1 MKVRALPQLQP
12 LCERHNHV
20 VLLWDERIEGRALL
34 GVGAQKSI
42 LVDTPRSGDWA
53 LWEAFIQE
61 SESKSAWSFG
71 WLGYDLHESL
81 DLAAEAECPPP
92 VRPHPSTWPL
102 MHWWHPEVVL
112 EWAPG
117 HKAPVVVSG
126 ADTPLAS
133 EILSLLDAAHE
144 PARRDARTASTKWR
158 PLTPSWSREEYE
170 TKFKAVRTA
179 LQRGDIYEMNLC
191 MPWSGAAPAN
201 ESWTMFERLAANTKA
216 PHSAYVQAGPW
227 RTLCASPERFL
238 AKRGNKL
245 HSQPIKG
252 TVKRGATETE
262 DNALRDALVSSEK
275 EQAENVMIVDL
286 VRNDLSRVAERNSV
300 SVDELFGIHSFA
312 TVHQMI
318 SSVSCTLRSD
328 TSPLDIM
335 RATFPMG
342 SMTGAPKL
350 SAMMHI
356 ARLEETGRGLYSGA
370 LGYVCPKGDW
380 DLNVVIRSLMHNAET
395 GRVDATFGGAITLLA
410 EAEAEYDECLLKAQ
424 ALRKCLEP

>member
-1 MKVRALPQLQP
+1 MKVRALPPLQP
-12 LCERHNHV
+12 LCERHNHL

-34 GVGAQKSI
+34 GVGAQRSI
-42 LVDTPRSGDWA
+42 LVDTPRAGDWE
-53 LWEAFIQE
+53 LWEAFVQA

-71 WLGYDLHESL
+71 WLGYDLHQSL
-81 DLAAEAECPPP
+81 DLAAESECPSP
-92 VRPHPSTWPL
+92 VPVHPSAWPL
-102 MHWWHPEVVL
+102 MHWWEPEVVL

-117 HKAPVVVSG
+117 QETPVVVAG
-126 ADTPLAS
+126 ANTPLAL
-133 EILSLLDAAHE
+133 EITALLDKAHE
-144 PARRDARTASTKWR
+144 PVQSDARTASTSWQ

-170 TKFKAVRTA
+170 SKFNAVRTA

-201 ESWTMFERLAANTKA
+201 ESWGMFERLAADTKA

-238 AKRGNKL
+238 AKRGNTL

-252 TVKRGATETE
+252 TVKRGATEAE
-262 DNALRDALVSSEK
+262 DAALRKALANSEK

-286 VRNDLSRVAERNSV
+286 VRNDLSRVAERDSV
-300 SVDELFGIHSFA
+300 NVDELFGIHSFA

-318 SSVSCTLRSD
+318 SSVSCTLRPDAS
-328 TSPLDIM
+328 SLDIM

-350 SAMMHI
+350 SAMKHI
-356 ARLEETGRGLYSGA
+356 ARLEAHGRGLYSGT
-370 LGYVCPKGDW
+370 LGYVCPNGDW
-380 DLNVVIRSLMHNAET
+380 DLNVVIRSLMHHAET
-395 GRVDATFGGAITLLA
+395 ERVDATFGGAITLLA

>member
-1 MKVRALPQLQP
+1 MKVRALPPLQP

-34 GVGAQKSI
+34 GVGAQRSI

-81 DLAAEAECPPP
+81 NLAAESECPAP
-92 VRPHPSTWPL
+92 VPAHPSAWPL
-102 MHWWHPEVVL
+102 MHWWEPEVVL

-117 HKAPVVVSG
+117 QETAALVAG
-126 ADTPLAS
+126 ADSPLAS
-133 EILSLLDAAHE
+133 EITTFLDAAHE
-144 PARRDARTASTKWR
+144 PTRSDSGTASTAWR

-170 TKFKAVRTA
+170 TKFNAVRTA

-191 MPWSGAAPAN
+191 MPWSGAAPAD

-238 AKRGNKL
+238 AKRGNTL

-252 TVKRGATETE
+252 TVKRGATEAE
-262 DNALRDALVSSEK
+262 DNALRDALANSEK

-286 VRNDLSRVAERNSV
+286 VRNDLSRVADRDSV
-300 SVDELFGIHSFA
+300 NVDELFGIHSFA

-318 SSVSCTLRSD
+318 SSVSCTLRPD
-328 TSPLDIM
+328 ASPLDIM

-350 SAMMHI
+350 SAMKHI

-370 LGYVCPKGDW
+370 LGYVCPNGDW
-380 DLNVVIRSLMHNAET
+380 DLNVVIRSLMHHAET

-410 EAEAEYDECLLKAQ
+410 EAESEYDECLLKAK
-424 ALRKCLEP
+424 ALRNCLEP

>member
-1 MKVRALPQLQP
+1 MKVRALPPLQP

-34 GVGAQKSI
+34 GVGAQRSI

-61 SESKSAWSFG
+61 SESRAAWSFG
-71 WLGYDLHESL
+71 WLGYDLHDSL
-81 DLAAEAECPPP
+81 DLAAKSECPSP
-92 VRPHPSTWPL
+92 VPAHPSAWPL
-102 MHWWHPEVVL
+102 MHWWQPEVVL

-117 HKAPVVVSG
+117 QETPVVVAG
-126 ADTPLAS
+126 ADTTMAS
-133 EILSLLDAAHE
+133 EITTLLDAAYE
-144 PARRDARTASTKWR
+144 STRSDSGTSSKSWR

-170 TKFKAVRTA
+170 AKFNAVKTA

-191 MPWSGAAPAN
+191 MPWSGAAPAD
-201 ESWTMFERLAANTKA
+201 ESWGMFERLAANTKA

-238 AKRGNKL
+238 AKRGNTL

-252 TVKRGATETE
+252 TVKRGATEAE
-262 DNALRDALVSSEK
+262 DNALRDALARSEK

-286 VRNDLSRVAERNSV
+286 VRNDLSRVAERDSV
-300 SVDELFGIHSFA
+300 NVDELFGIHSFA

-318 SSVSCTLRSD
+318 SSVSCTLRPD
-328 TSPLDIM
+328 ASPLDIM
-335 RATFPMG
+335 RSTFPMG

-350 SAMMHI
+350 SAMKHI

-370 LGYVCPKGDW
+370 LGYVCPNGDW
-380 DLNVVIRSLMHNAET
+380 DLNVVIRSLMHHAET

-410 EAEAEYDECLLKAQ
+410 EAEAEYDECLLKAK
-424 ALRKCLEP
+424 ALRNCLEP

>member
-1 MKVRALPQLQP
+1 MKVRALPPLQT

-34 GVGAQKSI
+34 GVGAQRSI
-42 LVDTPRSGDWA
+42 QVDTPRSGDWA

-61 SESKSAWSFG
+61 SESRAAWSFG

-81 DLAAEAECPPP
+81 ELAALSECPSP
-92 VRPHPSTWPL
+92 VPAHPSAWPL
-102 MHWWHPEVVL
+102 MHWWEPAIVL

-117 HKAPVVVSG
+117 TESPSIVAG
-126 ADTPLAS
+126 AGTPLAEETMTLVTAS
-133 EILSLLDAAHE
+133 REQTQ
-144 PARRDARTASTKWR
+144 RTATADTGHWT
-158 PLTPSWSREEYE
+158 PLSPAWSQEAYNA
-170 TKFKAVRTA
+170 KFNAVQAA

-201 ESWTMFERLAANTKA
+201 QSWAMFERLAADTKA

-238 AKRGNKL
+238 AKRGNTL

-252 TVKRGATETE
+252 TVKRGATEAE
-262 DNALRDALVSSEK
+262 DDALRDALANSEK

-286 VRNDLSRVAERNSV
+286 VRNDLSRVAERDSV
-300 SVDELFGIHSFA
+300 CVDELFGIHTFA

-318 SSVSCTLRSD
+318 SSISCTVSPD
-328 TSPLDIM
+328 ASPLDIM

-350 SAMMHI
+350 SAMKHI
-356 ARLEETGRGLYSGA
+356 AQLEETGRGLYSGA
-370 LGYVCPKGDW
+370 LGYVDPKGDW
-380 DLNVVIRSLMHNAET
+380 DLNVVIRSLMHHAET
-395 GRVDATFGGAITLLA
+395 ERVDATFGGAITLLA
-410 EAEAEYDECLLKAQ
+410 EAESEYDECLLKAQ
-424 ALRKCLEP
+424 ALRNCFAP

>member
-1 MKVRALPQLQP
+1 MKVRALPPLQP

-34 GVGAQKSI
+34 GVGAQRSI

-61 SESKSAWSFG
+61 SESRAAWSFG
-71 WLGYDLHESL
+71 WLGYDLHDSL
-81 DLAAEAECPPP
+81 DLAAKSECPSP
-92 VRPHPSTWPL
+92 VPAHPSAWPL
-102 MHWWHPEVVL
+102 MHWWQPEVVL

-117 HKAPVVVSG
+117 QETPVVVAG
-126 ADTPLAS
+126 ADTTMAS
-133 EILSLLDAAHE
+133 EITTLLDAAYE
-144 PARRDARTASTKWR
+144 STRSDSGTSSKSWR

-170 TKFKAVRTA
+170 AKFNAVKTA

-191 MPWSGAAPAN
+191 MPWSGAAPAD
-201 ESWTMFERLAANTKA
+201 ESWGMFERLAANTKA

-238 AKRGNKL
+238 AKRGNTL

-252 TVKRGATETE
+252 TVKRGATEAE
-262 DNALRDALVSSEK
+262 DNALRDALARSEK

-286 VRNDLSRVAERNSV
+286 VRNDLSRVAERDSV
-300 SVDELFGIHSFA
+300 NVDELFGIHSFA

-318 SSVSCTLRSD
+318 SSVSCTLRPD
-328 TSPLDIM
+328 ASPLDIM

-350 SAMMHI
+350 SAMKHI

-370 LGYVCPKGDW
+370 LGYVCPNGDW
-380 DLNVVIRSLMHNAET
+380 DLNVVIRSLMHHAET

-410 EAEAEYDECLLKAQ
+410 EAEAEYDECLLKAK
-424 ALRKCLEP
+424 ALRNCLEP

>member
-1 MKVRALPQLQP
+1 MKVRALPPLQP

-34 GVGAQKSI
+34 GVGAQRSI
-42 LVDTPRSGDWA
+42 LVNAPRSGDWA

-61 SESKSAWSFG
+61 SESRAAWSFG

-81 DLAAEAECPPP
+81 DLAAESECPSP
-92 VRPHPSTWPL
+92 VPAHPSAWPL
-102 MHWWHPEVVL
+102 MHWWEPEVVL

-117 HKAPVVVSG
+117 QETSVVVAG

-133 EILSLLDAAHE
+133 EITTFLDAAHE
-144 PARRDARTASTKWR
+144 PTRSDSETASTAWR

-170 TKFKAVRTA
+170 TKFNDVRTA

-191 MPWSGAAPAN
+191 MPWSGAAPAD

-238 AKRGNKL
+238 AKRGNTL

-252 TVKRGATETE
+252 TVKRGATEAE
-262 DNALRDALVSSEK
+262 DNALRDALANSEK

-286 VRNDLSRVAERNSV
+286 VRNDLSRVAERDSV
-300 SVDELFGIHSFA
+300 NVDELFGIHSFA

-318 SSVSCTLRSD
+318 SSVSCTLRPD
-328 TSPLDIM
+328 ASPLDIM
-335 RATFPMG
+335 RAAFPMG

-350 SAMMHI
+350 SAMKHI

-370 LGYVCPKGDW
+370 LGYVCPNGDW
-380 DLNVVIRSLMHNAET
+380 DLNVVIRSLMHHAET

-424 ALRKCLEP
+424 ALRNCLEP

>member
-1 MKVRALPQLQP
+1 MKVRALPPLQT

-34 GVGAQKSI
+34 GVGAQRSI
-42 LVDTPRSGDWA
+42 RVDTPRSGDWA

-61 SESKSAWSFG
+61 SESRAAWSFG

-81 DLAAEAECPPP
+81 ELAALSECPSP
-92 VRPHPSTWPL
+92 VPAHPSAWPL
-102 MHWWHPEVVL
+102 MHWWEPAVVL

-117 HKAPVVVSG
+117 TESPSIVAG
-126 ADTPLAS
+126 AGTPLAEETMTLVTAS
-133 EILSLLDAAHE
+133 REQTQ
-144 PARRDARTASTKWR
+144 RTATADTGHWT
-158 PLTPSWSREEYE
+158 PLSPAWSQEAYNA
-170 TKFKAVRTA
+170 KFNAVQAA

-201 ESWTMFERLAANTKA
+201 QSWAMFERLAADTKA

-238 AKRGNKL
+238 AKRGNTL

-252 TVKRGATETE
+252 TVKRGATEAE
-262 DNALRDALVSSEK
+262 DDALRDALANSEK

-286 VRNDLSRVAERNSV
+286 VRNDLSRVAERDSV
-300 SVDELFGIHSFA
+300 CVDELFGIHTFA

-318 SSVSCTLRSD
+318 SSISCTVSPD
-328 TSPLDIM
+328 ASPLDIM

-350 SAMMHI
+350 SAMKHI
-356 ARLEETGRGLYSGA
+356 AQLEETGRGLYSGA
-370 LGYVCPKGDW
+370 LGYVDPKGDW
-380 DLNVVIRSLMHNAET
+380 DLNVVIRSLMHHAKTE
-395 GRVDATFGGAITLLA
+395 RVDATFGGAITLLA
-410 EAEAEYDECLLKAQ
+410 EAESEYDECLLKAQ
-424 ALRKCLEP
+424 ALRNCFAP

>member
-1 MKVRALPQLQP
+1 MKARALPPLQS

-34 GVGAQKSI
+34 GVGAQRSI

-61 SESKSAWSFG
+61 SQAQSAWSFG

-81 DLAAEAECPPP
+81 DLAAEPECPSP
-92 VRPHPSTWPL
+92 VPAHPSAWPM
-102 MHWWHPEVVL
+102 MHWWEPEVVL

-117 HKAPVVVSG
+117 REAPVVVAGS
-126 ADTPLAS
+126 DTRLAA
-133 EILSLLDAAHE
+133 EITTLLDAERE
-144 PARRDARTASTKWR
+144 PSKRDSRAASTAWC
-158 PLTPSWSREEYE
+158 PLAPMWSREEYE
-170 TKFKAVRTA
+170 AKFNAVQAA
-179 LQRGDIYEMNLC
+179 LRRGDIYEMNLC
-191 MPWSGAAPAN
+191 MPWSGGAPADQ
-201 ESWTMFERLAANTKA
+201 SWAMFERLAANTKA

-238 AKRGNKL
+238 AKRANTL

-252 TVKRGATETE
+252 TVKRGATEAE
-262 DNALRDALVSSEK
+262 DNALRNALASSEK

-286 VRNDLSRVAERNSV
+286 VRNDLSRVAERDSV
-300 SVDELFGIHSFA
+300 HVDELFGIHSFA

-318 SSVSCTLRSD
+318 SSVSCTLRPD
-328 TSPLDIM
+328 ASPLDIM

-350 SAMMHI
+350 SAMKHI
-356 ARLEETGRGLYSGA
+356 ARLEEAGRGLYSGA
-370 LGYVCPKGDW
+370 LGYVCPNGDW
-380 DLNVVIRSLMHNAET
+380 DLNVVIRSLMHHAET
-395 GRVDATFGGAITLLA
+395 ERVDASFGGAITLLA
-410 EAEAEYDECLLKAQ
+410 EAEAEYDECLLKAE
-424 ALRKCLEP
+424 ALRNCLEP

>member
-1 MKVRALPQLQP
+1 MKVRALPPLQT

-34 GVGAQKSI
+34 GVGAQRSI
-42 LVDTPRSGDWA
+42 QVDTPRSGGWA

-61 SESKSAWSFG
+61 SESRAAWSFG

-81 DLAAEAECPPP
+81 ELAALSECPSP
-92 VRPHPSTWPL
+92 VPAHPSAWPL
-102 MHWWHPEVVL
+102 MHWWEPAIVL

-117 HKAPVVVSG
+117 SESPSIVAG
-126 ADTPLAS
+126 EGTPLAEETMTLVTAS
-133 EILSLLDAAHE
+133 REQTQ
-144 PARRDARTASTKWR
+144 RTATADIGHWT
-158 PLTPSWSREEYE
+158 PLSPAWSQEAYNA
-170 TKFKAVRTA
+170 KFNAVQAA

-201 ESWTMFERLAANTKA
+201 QSWAMFERLAADTKA

-238 AKRGNKL
+238 AKRGNTL

-252 TVKRGATETE
+252 TVKRGATEAE
-262 DNALRDALVSSEK
+262 DDALRDALANSEK

-286 VRNDLSRVAERNSV
+286 VRNDLSRVAERDSV
-300 SVDELFGIHSFA
+300 CVDELFGIHTFA

-318 SSVSCTLRSD
+318 SSVSCTVSPD
-328 TSPLDIM
+328 ASPLDIM

-350 SAMMHI
+350 SAMKHI
-356 ARLEETGRGLYSGA
+356 AQLEETGRGLYSGA
-370 LGYVCPKGDW
+370 LGYVDPKGDW
-380 DLNVVIRSLMHNAET
+380 DLNVVIRSLMHHAET
-395 GRVDATFGGAITLLA
+395 ERVDATFGGAITLLA
-410 EAEAEYDECLLKAQ
+410 EAESEYDECLLKAQ
-424 ALRKCLEP
+424 ALRNCFAP

>member
-1 MKVRALPQLQP
+1 MKVRALPPLQT

-34 GVGAQKSI
+34 GVGAQRSI

-81 DLAAEAECPPP
+81 DLATDGECASP
-92 VRPHPSTWPL
+92 VPSHPSAWPA
-102 MHWWHPEVVL
+102 MHWWEPEVVV

-117 HKAPVVVSG
+117 AATPSILSG
-126 ADTPLAS
+126 EESPLAQ
-133 EILSLLDAAHE
+133 ETMKILHLSDESIPQAAPSHTE
-144 PARRDARTASTKWR
+144 SWT
-158 PLTPSWSREEYE
+158 PLTPSWSREAYE
-170 TKFKAVRTA
+170 AKFKAVQAA

-191 MPWSGAAPAN
+191 MPWSGTAPSDQ
-201 ESWTMFERLAANTKA
+201 SWAMFERLAASTRA

-238 AKRGNKL
+238 AKRGSTL
-245 HSQPIKG
+245 RSQPIKG
-252 TVKRGATETE
+252 TVKRGANDAE
-262 DNALRDALVSSEK
+262 DALLKDALASSEK

-286 VRNDLSRVAERNSV
+286 VRNDLSRVAERDSV
-300 SVDELFGIHSFA
+300 TVDELFGIHTFA

-318 SSVSCTLRSD
+318 SSVSCTLRPNA
-328 TSPLDIM
+328 SPLDIM

-350 SAMMHI
+350 SAMKHI
-356 ARLEETGRGLYSGA
+356 AQLEEIGRGLYSGA
-370 LGYVCPKGDW
+370 LGYVCPNGDW
-380 DLNVVIRSLMHNAET
+380 DLNVVIRSLMHHADT

-410 EAEAEYDECLLKAQ
+410 EAESEYDECLLKAQ
-424 ALRKCLEP
+424 ALRNCLVP

>member
-1 MKVRALPQLQP
+1 MKVRALPPLQP

-34 GVGAQKSI
+34 GVGAQRSI

-71 WLGYDLHESL
+71 WLGYDLHDSL
-81 DLAAEAECPPP
+81 DLAAESECPSP
-92 VRPHPSTWPL
+92 VPPHPSAWPL
-102 MHWWHPEVVL
+102 LHWWEPEVVL

-117 HKAPVVVSG
+117 QEMAVVVAG

-133 EILSLLDAAHE
+133 EITSLLDAAHE
-144 PARRDARTASTKWR
+144 PTRRDAKSSSTSWH

-170 TKFKAVRTA
+170 TKFNAVRTA

-238 AKRGNKL
+238 AKRGNTL
-245 HSQPIKG
+245 HSQPI
-252 TVKRGATETE
+252 
-262 DNALRDALVSSEK
+262 
-275 EQAENVMIVDL
+275 
-286 VRNDLSRVAERNSV
+286 
-300 SVDELFGIHSFA
+300 
-312 TVHQMI
+312 
-318 SSVSCTLRSD
+318 
-328 TSPLDIM
+328 
-335 RATFPMG
+335 
-342 SMTGAPKL
+342 
-350 SAMMHI
+350 
-356 ARLEETGRGLYSGA
+356 
-370 LGYVCPKGDW
+370 
-380 DLNVVIRSLMHNAET
+380 
-395 GRVDATFGGAITLLA
+395 
-410 EAEAEYDECLLKAQ
+410 
-424 ALRKCLEP
+424 

>member
-1 MKVRALPQLQP
+1 MKVRALPPLQS
-12 LCERHNHV
+12 LCERHNHL

-34 GVGAQKSI
+34 GVGAQRSI

-81 DLAAEAECPPP
+81 DLAAKSECPSP
-92 VRPHPSTWPL
+92 VPAHPSAWPL
-102 MHWWHPEVVL
+102 MHWWEPKVVF

-117 HKAPVVVSG
+117 HKTPVVVAG
-126 ADTPLAS
+126 ADTALAS
-133 EILSLLDAAHE
+133 EISTFLDAACE
-144 PARRDARTASTKWR
+144 ATRRDARTTSTAWR
-158 PLTPSWSREEYE
+158 PLRPLWSRQAYE
-170 TKFKAVRTA
+170 AKFNAVQAA
-179 LQRGDIYEMNLC
+179 LRRGDIYEMNLC
-191 MPWSGAAPAN
+191 MPWSGAAPADQ
-201 ESWTMFERLAANTKA
+201 SWTMFERLAANTKA

-238 AKRGNKL
+238 AKRGSKL

-252 TVKRGATETE
+252 TVKRGATEAE
-262 DNALRDALVSSEK
+262 DKALRDALASSEK

-286 VRNDLSRVAERNSV
+286 VRNDLSRVAERDSV
-300 SVDELFGIHSFA
+300 HVDELFGIHTFA

-328 TSPLDIM
+328 ASPLDIM
-335 RATFPMG
+335 RAAFPMG

-350 SAMMHI
+350 SAMKHI
-356 ARLEETGRGLYSGA
+356 SRLEGTGRGLYSGA
-370 LGYVCPKGDW
+370 LGYACPNGDW
-380 DLNVVIRSLMHNAET
+380 DLNVVIRSLMHHAET
-395 GRVDATFGGAITLLA
+395 ERVDATFGGAITLLA
-410 EAEAEYDECLLKAQ
+410 EAESEYDECLLKAE
-424 ALRKCLEP
+424 ALRNCLKP

>member
-1 MKVRALPQLQP
+1 MKVRALPPLQP

-34 GVGAQKSI
+34 GVGAQRSI
-42 LVDTPRSGDWA
+42 LVDTPRSGDWG
-53 LWEAFIQE
+53 LWETFIQE

-71 WLGYDLHESL
+71 WLGYDLHDSL
-81 DLAAEAECPPP
+81 DLAAKSECPSP
-92 VRPHPSTWPL
+92 VPAHPSAWPL
-102 MHWWHPEVVL
+102 MHWWQPEVVL

-117 HKAPVVVSG
+117 QETPVVVAG

-133 EILSLLDAAHE
+133 EITTLLDAAH
-144 PARRDARTASTKWR
+144 PPDRRDARTASTSWR

-170 TKFKAVRTA
+170 AKFNAVRTA

-191 MPWSGAAPAN
+191 MPWSGAAPAD
-201 ESWTMFERLAANTKA
+201 ESWGMFERLAANTKA

-238 AKRGNKL
+238 AKRGNTL

-252 TVKRGATETE
+252 TVKRGSTEAE
-262 DNALRDALVSSEK
+262 DNALRDALAKSEK

-286 VRNDLSRVAERNSV
+286 VRNDLSRVAERDSV
-300 SVDELFGIHSFA
+300 NVDELFGIHSFA

-318 SSVSCTLRSD
+318 SSVSCTLRPD
-328 TSPLDIM
+328 ASPLDIM

-350 SAMMHI
+350 SAMKHI

-370 LGYVCPKGDW
+370 LGYVCPNGDW
-380 DLNVVIRSLMHNAET
+380 DLNVVIRSLMHHAET

-410 EAEAEYDECLLKAQ
+410 VAEAEYDECLLKAK
-424 ALRKCLEP
+424 ALRNCLEP

>member
-1 MKVRALPQLQP
+1 MKVRALPPLQP

-34 GVGAQKSI
+34 GVGAQRSI
-42 LVDTPRSGDWA
+42 LVNAPRSGDWA

-81 DLAAEAECPPP
+81 DLAAESECPAP
-92 VRPHPSTWPL
+92 VPAHPSAWPL
-102 MHWWHPEVVL
+102 MHWWEPEVVL

-117 HKAPVVVSG
+117 QETSVVVAG

-133 EILSLLDAAHE
+133 EITTFLDAAHE
-144 PARRDARTASTKWR
+144 PTRSDSGTASTAWR

-170 TKFKAVRTA
+170 TKFNDVRTA

-191 MPWSGAAPAN
+191 MPWSGAAPAD

-238 AKRGNKL
+238 AKRGITL

-252 TVKRGATETE
+252 TVKRGATKAE
-262 DNALRDALVSSEK
+262 DNALRDALANSEK

-286 VRNDLSRVAERNSV
+286 VRNDLSRVAERDSV
-300 SVDELFGIHSFA
+300 NVDELFGIHSFA

-318 SSVSCTLRSD
+318 SSVSCTLRPD
-328 TSPLDIM
+328 ASPLDIM

-350 SAMMHI
+350 SAMKHI

-370 LGYVCPKGDW
+370 LGYVCPNGDW
-380 DLNVVIRSLMHNAET
+380 DLNVVIRSLMHHAET

-424 ALRKCLEP
+424 ALRNCLEP

>member
-1 MKVRALPQLQP
+1 MKVRALPPLQP

-34 GVGAQKSI
+34 GVGAQRSI
-42 LVDTPRSGDWA
+42 LVDTPRSGDWG
-53 LWEAFIQE
+53 LWETFIQE
-61 SESKSAWSFG
+61 SESRAAWSFG
-71 WLGYDLHESL
+71 WLGYDLHDSL
-81 DLAAEAECPPP
+81 DLAAKSECPSP
-92 VRPHPSTWPL
+92 VPAHPSAWPL
-102 MHWWHPEVVL
+102 MHWWQPEVVL

-117 HKAPVVVSG
+117 QETPVVVAG

-133 EILSLLDAAHE
+133 EVKTLLDAAH
-144 PARRDARTASTKWR
+144 PPDRRDAKTASTPWH

-170 TKFKAVRTA
+170 TKFNAVRSA

-191 MPWSGAAPAN
+191 MPWSGAAPAD
-201 ESWTMFERLAANTKA
+201 ESWGMFERLAANTKA

-238 AKRGNKL
+238 AKRGNTL

-252 TVKRGATETE
+252 TVKRGATEAE
-262 DNALRDALVSSEK
+262 DNALRDALARSEK

-286 VRNDLSRVAERNSV
+286 VRNDLSRVAERDSV
-300 SVDELFGIHSFA
+300 NVDELFGIHSFA

-318 SSVSCTLRSD
+318 SSVSCTLRPD
-328 TSPLDIM
+328 ASPLDIM

-350 SAMMHI
+350 SAMKHI

-370 LGYVCPKGDW
+370 LGYVCPNGDW
-380 DLNVVIRSLMHNAET
+380 DLNVVIRSLMHHAET

-410 EAEAEYDECLLKAQ
+410 EAEAEYDECLLKAK
-424 ALRKCLEP
+424 ALRNCLKP